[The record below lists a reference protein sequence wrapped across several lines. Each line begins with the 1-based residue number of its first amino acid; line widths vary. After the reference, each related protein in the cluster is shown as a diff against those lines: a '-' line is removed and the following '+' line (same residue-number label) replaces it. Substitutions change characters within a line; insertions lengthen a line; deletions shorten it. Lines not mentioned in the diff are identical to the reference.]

1 VYNPRMRTVA
11 GFAAIV
17 VLTGCVGST
26 QDDPGERLPDL
37 DQALPGAV
45 SVEMRTGRRVL
56 VFASA
61 VDNVGAG
68 ALVIAASRKSRAV
81 GTMRITQLVTNAD
94 GSTAVR
100 SLPGRLRYVHS
111 ETHSHWHL
119 LGFERYSL
127 RSALDGRPVA
137 RDRKTGFCLGDRYR
151 ITSPPAAAPPKAVWV
166 RECGRGR
173 TGLLRLR
180 QGISPGYGDDY
191 VPALEGQLLDLTGVP
206 DGQYL
211 LVHRVNADRSIR
223 ESSYTN
229 NAASVLFELRGRTV
243 RIVARCPDSAACG

>member
-1 VYNPRMRTVA
+1 MRAVA

-17 VLTGCVGST
+17 VLTGCVRSVEES
-26 QDDPGERLPDL
+26 PGERLPDL

-45 SVEMRTGRRVL
+45 SVETRSGRRLL

-68 ALVIAASRKSRAV
+68 ALVIEGSRKSRAV
-81 GTMRITQLVTNAD
+81 GAMRIRQLVTQAD

-100 SLPGRLRYVHS
+100 RLPGRLRYVHS

-119 LGFERYSL
+119 LGFERYAL
-127 RSALDGRPVA
+127 RRASDGRPVA

-151 ITSPPAAAPPKAVWV
+151 IASPPAAAPPKAVWV

-173 TGLLRLR
+173 TRLLRLR

-206 DGQYL
+206 DGRYL

-223 ESSYTN
+223 ESNYEN
-229 NAASVLFELRGRTV
+229 NAASVSLELKGRTV
-243 RIVARCPDSAACG
+243 QILARCPDSAACG

>member
-1 VYNPRMRTVA
+1 MRTVA
-11 GFAAIV
+11 VLAAIV
-17 VLTGCVGST
+17 VLTGCVGSA

-45 SVEMRTGRRVL
+45 SVETRSGRRVL

-61 VDNVGAG
+61 VDNIGAG
-68 ALVIAASRKSRAV
+68 ALVIAGSRSSRDV
-81 GTMRITQLVTNAD
+81 HTMRIRQLVTKVD
-94 GSTAVR
+94 GSTIAR
-100 SLPGRLRYVHS
+100 KLPGRLRYVHS

-127 RSALDGRPVA
+127 RSASDSRPVA

-151 ITSPPAAAPPKAVWV
+151 IASPPAAAPPKAVWV
-166 RECGRGR
+166 SECGRGR
-173 TGLLRLR
+173 PRLLRLR

-206 DGQYL
+206 DGRYL

-223 ESSYTN
+223 ESRYTN
-229 NAASVLFELRGRTV
+229 NAASVLLELRGRTV
-243 RIVARCPDSAACG
+243 RIVARCPDSAPCR

>member
-1 VYNPRMRTVA
+1 MRTVA

-17 VLTGCVGST
+17 VLTGCVGSAR
-26 QDDPGERLPDL
+26 DDPGERLPDL
-37 DQALPGAV
+37 DQAVPGAI
-45 SVEMRTGRRVL
+45 SIETRKGRRVL

-68 ALVIAASRKSRAV
+68 ALVIAGSRRSRAV
-81 GTMRITQLVTNAD
+81 RTMRIRQLVTKAD
-94 GSTAVR
+94 GSTATQ

-119 LGFERYSL
+119 LGFERYAL
-127 RSALDGRPVA
+127 RSASDGRPVA

-151 ITSPPAAAPPKAVWV
+151 IANPPAAAPPKAVWV

-173 TGLLRLR
+173 TQLLRLR

-191 VPALEGQLLDLTGVP
+191 VPALEGQFVDLTGVP
-206 DGQYL
+206 DGRYL

-223 ESSYTN
+223 ESSYSN

-243 RIVARCPDSAACG
+243 QIVARCPDSAACG

>member
-1 VYNPRMRTVA
+1 MRAIA

-17 VLTGCVGST
+17 VLTGCVRNVEELR
-26 QDDPGERLPDL
+26 GERLPDL

-45 SVEMRTGRRVL
+45 SIETRKGRRVL

-68 ALVIAASRKSRAV
+68 ALVIEGSRENRAV
-81 GTMRITQLVTNAD
+81 GAMRIRQLVTQAD
-94 GSTAVR
+94 GSTGVR
-100 SLPGRLRYVHS
+100 SLPGRLQYVRS

-119 LGFERYSL
+119 LGFEHYAL
-127 RSALDGRPVA
+127 RRASDGRLMAP
-137 RDRKTGFCLGDRYR
+137 DRKTGFCLGDRYR
-151 ITSPPAAAPPKAVWV
+151 IASPPAAAPSKAVWV

-173 TGLLRLR
+173 IQLLRLR

-191 VPALEGQLLDLTGVP
+191 VPALEGQLLDLRGVP
-206 DGQYL
+206 DGRYL

-223 ESSYTN
+223 ESSYEN
-229 NAASVLFELRGRTV
+229 NAASLLLELRGQTV
-243 RIVARCPDSAACG
+243 EILARCPDSAACR

>member
-1 VYNPRMRTVA
+1 MRTVA
-11 GFAAIV
+11 GFVAIV
-17 VLTGCVGST
+17 VLTSCVGSAR
-26 QDDPGERLPDL
+26 DDPGERLPDL
-37 DQALPGAV
+37 DQAVPGAI
-45 SVEMRTGRRVL
+45 SIETRKGHRVL

-68 ALVIAASRKSRAV
+68 ALVIAGSRRSRAV
-81 GTMRITQLVTNAD
+81 RTMRVRQLATKAD
-94 GSTAVR
+94 GSTAAH
-100 SLPGRLRYVHS
+100 SLPGRLRYVRS

-127 RSALDGRPVA
+127 RSASDGRPVA

-151 ITSPPAAAPPKAVWV
+151 IAGPPAAAPPKAVWV

-173 TGLLRLR
+173 TQLLRLR

-191 VPALEGQLLDLTGVP
+191 VPALEGQFVDLTGVP
-206 DGQYL
+206 DGRYL

-223 ESSYTN
+223 ESSYSN
-229 NAASVLFELRGRTV
+229 NAASVLFELRGRTLQ
-243 RIVARCPDSAACG
+243 IVARCADSAACG